1 LIASLTLRT
10 INMAN
15 AHMPDEFYDSV
26 AAEGKGDILSRRE
39 KEKGT
44 FWYFALGCLRE
55 GKGDILEWR

>member
-26 AAEGKGDILSRRE
+26 AAEGKGDILSRR
-39 KEKGT
+39 KRGHS
-44 FWYFALGCLRE
+44 AE